1 MPRKSVRAAF
11 TLIELLV
18 VIAIIA
24 ILIALL
30 LPAVQQAREAAR
42 RTECKNHMKQL
53 GLAVHNFH
61 DVNNGLPPLAI
72 GPGRASFWVLILP
85 YLEQQNAY
93 EVFVGGANAGTNKTD
108 IGIHMDTNWDNLNST
123 ERSALG
129 AIPDYFCPSRRDSGT
144 KDGGTQRGP
153 LGDYAVVFL
162 YREITDTNNEDGWWN
177 HYNSCDNGHVSNQK
191 GAIRLSKNDCS
202 LSGDDRWRSWKP
214 RAAFR
219 DITDGLT
226 NTAIVGEKHI
236 AAAEFGNCC
245 GGNGTQQDGS
255 WSYSEGSWREYN
267 VARNLRH
274 RFGKGAN
281 DTSGNPAGGAVG
293 MGSWHPGV
301 CHFLL
306 GDGSVRGIS
315 DNTPELIRRQ
325 LAHRSDGTT
334 FELP

>member
-30 LPAVQQAREAAR
+30 LPAVQQAREAARREDGYDRQKNKGQAREAAR

-177 HYNSCDNGHVSNQK
+177 H
-191 GAIRLSKNDCS
+191 
-202 LSGDDRWRSWKP
+202 
-214 RAAFR
+214 
-219 DITDGLT
+219 
-226 NTAIVGEKHI
+226 
-236 AAAEFGNCC
+236 
-245 GGNGTQQDGS
+245 
-255 WSYSEGSWREYN
+255 
-267 VARNLRH
+267 
-274 RFGKGAN
+274 
-281 DTSGNPAGGAVG
+281 
-293 MGSWHPGV
+293 
-301 CHFLL
+301 
-306 GDGSVRGIS
+306 
-315 DNTPELIRRQ
+315 
-325 LAHRSDGTT
+325 
-334 FELP
+334 